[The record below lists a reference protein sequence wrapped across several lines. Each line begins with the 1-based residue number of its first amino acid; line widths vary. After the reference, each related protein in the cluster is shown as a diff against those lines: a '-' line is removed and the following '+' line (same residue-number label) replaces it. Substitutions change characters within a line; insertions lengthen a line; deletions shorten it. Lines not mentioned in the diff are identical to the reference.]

1 MDTPCVLHDMLAS
14 AAVQAAG
21 SPLNYFD
28 PSLHIIRQRFSDLV
42 MRQHVC
48 HKLCLTW
55 VLCACRPPYTGCHTP
70 LTRKEAAGVHYAKH
84 GADQAAAEDALLDKE
99 PDVEAGGPAEALS
112 AAAVQSAGL
121 DTADLAAAVQKQPE
135 VDENL
140 QPGRDDRPRCGTA
153 VAACASA
160 AVHQLDPHAVSMLA
174 DVDPAEPSVPE
185 DVPQHAD
192 TASPEAYD
200 SRVISTQQHLVP
212 NSSAAPARTEHLSSC
227 ASAHLSSLSQ
237 PVRLLPAAISHAA
250 SPVAHTGTCT
260 LSASAAGGSHLTELS
275 VLRPSVWLGPVPP
288 DQALSAAQG
297 HSAAASPR
305 GGNLLI
311 ERACTVSQF
320 AAQLQL
326 AAASAAGTLCSDAV
340 SALSLPDRTANAFQA
355 TKMVHQPLP
364 RLASSAGKLMSTSL
378 MPPI

>member
-1 MDTPCVLHDMLAS
+1 M
-14 AAVQAAG
+14 
-21 SPLNYFD
+21 
-28 PSLHIIRQRFSDLV
+28 
-42 MRQHVC
+42 
-48 HKLCLTW
+48 
-55 VLCACRPPYTGCHTP
+55 LCACRPPYTGCHTP

-84 GADQAAAEDALLDKE
+84 GADQAAAEDALLDEE

-140 QPGRDDRPRCGTA
+140 QPGSDRPRRETA

-160 AVHQLDPHAVSMLA
+160 AVHQLDPHAVSLGA

-185 DVPQHAD
+185 DVPQHAE

-200 SRVISTQQHLVP
+200 SPVISTQQHLVP

-227 ASAHLSSLSQ
+227 ASAHPSSLSQ

-275 VLRPSVWLGPVPP
+275 VPRSSVWLGPVPP
-288 DQALSAAQG
+288 DQALRAAQG
-297 HSAAASPR
+297 HSAAASPPC
-305 GGNLLI
+305 GGKLLT
-311 ERACTVSQF
+311 EHACTVSQA

-326 AAASAAGTLCSDAV
+326 AAASAAGTLCSHTV
-340 SALSLPDRTANAFQA
+340 SALSSPDRTANAFQA

>member
-1 MDTPCVLHDMLAS
+1 M
-14 AAVQAAG
+14 
-21 SPLNYFD
+21 
-28 PSLHIIRQRFSDLV
+28 
-42 MRQHVC
+42 
-48 HKLCLTW
+48 
-55 VLCACRPPYTGCHTP
+55 
-70 LTRKEAAGVHYAKH
+70 HYAKH
-84 GADQAAAEDALLDKE
+84 GADQAAAEDALLDEE

-140 QPGRDDRPRCGTA
+140 QPGSDRPRCETA
-153 VAACASA
+153 VAACASV
-160 AVHQLDPHAVSMLA
+160 AVHQPDPHAVSMGA

-200 SRVISTQQHLVP
+200 SPVISTQQHLVP

-227 ASAHLSSLSQ
+227 ASAQPSSLLQ

-326 AAASAAGTLCSDAV
+326 AAASAAGTLCSDTV